1 MNKQGTIAL
10 WSNASCIRSGGWW
23 IESWRCLNSFDGKT
37 CEAKQR
43 EEGQKLDPVELIRL
57 IMRMYSCRSYGNH
70 EITTQKK
77 REIFFSPTKI

>member
-57 IMRMYSCRSYGNH
+57 IMCMHVTEGKVLLNSRLMLGFMEQDH
-70 EITTQKK
+70 
-77 REIFFSPTKI
+77 